1 MAVIVRFLL
10 FTSLLLFGL
19 FSGPDAGESASI
31 PVTAEI
37 IRPIG
42 VTVVTLSELPPEAM
56 PVGVK
61 TKPSERHLELLLY
74 PGRATESQ
82 VRFGGVR
89 SMRTI
94 RSLDGQPELLTD
106 TLQVSD
112 TLALI
117 TIIPISQ

>member
-19 FSGPDAGESASI
+19 IPGPEAGESASI

-42 VTVVTLSELPPEAM
+42 AMVVTLSELSPQAM
-56 PVGVK
+56 PTGVK

-74 PGRATESQ
+74 PGLATESQ
-82 VRFGGVR
+82 LRVGGVR
-89 SMRTI
+89 SVRTI
-94 RSLDGQPELLTD
+94 RSLGGQPELFTD
-106 TLQVSD
+106 TLRVSD
-112 TLALI
+112 TLTLI